1 MRQPRADV
9 TVSDSKTTCLVCGSG
24 DLLSFLNLPRAPVYC
39 NVLFPT
45 AAAARKVSRGDLMLA
60 ICRSCGHVFNTSF
73 DFRLLEYTDRYENS
87 LHFSPLFR
95 KYAETLARDLIERH
109 GLRGRRIVEIACG
122 QGDFLRLLCK
132 LGGNR
137 GVGYDP
143 SYRDVSSRG
152 EAPPTGEETPAEAD
166 DIPVRFVKA
175 YYGAGDEK
183 IAADFLCC
191 RQALEHVPDPVGFLT
206 VLRDALRRVMAPGL
220 SDHVTTIFFEVPNSL
235 YSLRDGGI
243 WDFIYE
249 HVSYFCGRSL
259 EECFKRAG
267 FTVQRTW
274 ESFGEQFLCLET
286 RWPAAGET
294 AGDFAEVPTPGQL
307 VGYAAG
313 LGETVRSMVDF
324 WRGRLA
330 RLRGQGQRAAIW
342 GAGSKGVTFLNMLNA
357 GDEIRYVVDINPEK
371 HGMFVAGT
379 GHTVISPDR
388 MAQVPP
394 DLMICMNPRYRNEI
408 TEMIADRGLEI
419 PVITV

>member
-1 MRQPRADV
+1 VNVPGP
-9 TVSDSKTTCLVCGSG
+9 KTTCLVCGSG
-24 DLLSFLNLPRAPVYC
+24 DLLSFLDLHRAPVYC

-45 AAAARKVSRGDLMLA
+45 AAAARKVSRGDLTLA
-60 ICRSCGHVFNTSF
+60 ICRRCGHVFNTSF

-95 KYAETLARDLIERH
+95 EYAETLARELVERH

-122 QGDFLRLLCK
+122 QGEFLRLLCK

-152 EAPPTGEETPAEAD
+152 EAPPTGEETPADVD

-183 IAADFLCC
+183 IAADFLYC

-206 VLRDALRRVMAPGL
+206 VLRDALRGSMAPGL
-220 SDHVTTIFFEVPNSL
+220 SGHVATLFFEVPNSL
-235 YSLRDGGI
+235 FSLRDGGI

-259 EECFKRAG
+259 EACFTRAG
-267 FTVQRTW
+267 FPVQRIW
-274 ESFGEQFLCLET
+274 ESFGGQFLCLET
-286 RWPAAGET
+286 KWPAACGT
-294 AGDFAEVPTPGQL
+294 VGNFAEVPSPGQL
-307 VGYAAG
+307 VSYAAG
-313 LGETVRSMVDF
+313 LGNTVRFLVDS
-324 WRGRLA
+324 WRDRLA
-330 RLRGQGQRAAIW
+330 RLRRNGKRTAIW

-357 GDEIRYVVDINPEK
+357 EDEISYVVDINTEK
-371 HGMFVAGT
+371 HGMFIAGT
-379 GHTVISPDR
+379 GHPVISPDG
-388 MAQVPP
+388 MAQAPP
-394 DLMICMNPRYRNEI
+394 DLVVCLNPQYRNEI
-408 TEMIADRGLEI
+408 AGMIADRGLEI
-419 PVITV
+419 PVVTV

>member
-9 TVSDSKTTCLVCGSG
+9 TVSDSKTACLVCGSG

-45 AAAARKVSRGDLMLA
+45 AAAARKVSRGDLTLA

-95 KYAETLARDLIERH
+95 EYAETLARELVERH

-206 VLRDALRRVMAPGL
+206 LLRDALCGVTSTGL
-220 SDHVTTIFFEVPNSL
+220 SDHATTLFFEVPNSL
-235 YSLRDGGI
+235 FSLRDWGI

-259 EECFKRAG
+259 GSVSRRIHG
-267 FTVQRTW
+267 PRT
-274 ESFGEQFLCLET
+274 
-286 RWPAAGET
+286 
-294 AGDFAEVPTPGQL
+294 
-307 VGYAAG
+307 
-313 LGETVRSMVDF
+313 
-324 WRGRLA
+324 
-330 RLRGQGQRAAIW
+330 
-342 GAGSKGVTFLNMLNA
+342 
-357 GDEIRYVVDINPEK
+357 
-371 HGMFVAGT
+371 
-379 GHTVISPDR
+379 
-388 MAQVPP
+388 
-394 DLMICMNPRYRNEI
+394 
-408 TEMIADRGLEI
+408 
-419 PVITV
+419 